1 MTITVYTLPACVQC
15 ETTKRYLEK
24 QEIEFNTVD
33 ISSDADAA
41 ELVRGLGYTQAPV
54 VVVETD
60 ERAWSWSGFRLDR
73 LQDMAF
79 HYKKAEEG
87 IVAA

>member
-24 QEIEFNTVD
+24 QEIDFKVVD
-33 ISSDADAA
+33 ISTDADAA
-41 ELVRGLGYTQAPV
+41 EFVRGLGYTQAPV
-54 VVVETD
+54 IVVETE
-60 ERAWSWSGFRLDR
+60 ERAWSWSGFRLDK
-73 LQDMAF
+73 LQELAF
-79 HYKKAEEG
+79 DSKKSSEE